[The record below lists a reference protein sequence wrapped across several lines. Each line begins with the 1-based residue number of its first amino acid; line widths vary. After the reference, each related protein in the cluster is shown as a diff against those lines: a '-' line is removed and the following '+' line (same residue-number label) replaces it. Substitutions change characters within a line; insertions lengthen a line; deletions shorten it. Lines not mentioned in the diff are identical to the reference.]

1 MTTEITFYE
10 VEEDLHKSLG
20 LLLYKIWQDGKKSL
34 FFLPN
39 QQQLAEFDAF
49 LWSFARNKFLPHCTI
64 LDTEFVLEQQ
74 PILLSHLP
82 ENTNNAD
89 VLLFL
94 QPPENN
100 FVANFQKA
108 CYFFMAKQQNSSLT
122 PKQHFYKK
130 ADKWQKIL

>member
-1 MTTEITFYE
+1 MNTEITFYE

-39 QQQLAEFDAF
+39 KQQLEEFDAF

-100 FVANFQKA
+100 FVANFQKV
-108 CYFFMAKQQNSSLT
+108 CYFFMAKQQNSSLI